1 MKKKAVIKSEKSLSL
16 ITGLIKKKVYN
27 KVFSIYGDAYSVNT
41 EEVIKGQLNRII
53 VSSRYH
59 MLTKS
64 AMDSVWEIIDE
75 YENKYDNCVFGIIDT
90 RPYLDSNG
98 EIWLH
103 EPVIEITV
111 RIYDL

>member
-27 KVFSIYGDAYSVNT
+27 KVFSIYGDTYFVNT
-41 EEVIKGQLNRII
+41 EEVIKGQINRII

-59 MLTKS
+59 MLTKL

-75 YENKYDNCVFGIIDT
+75 YENKYDNCVFGLIDT
-90 RPYLDSNG
+90 RPYFVSDN

-103 EPVIEITV
+103 EPVVEITV
-111 RIYDL
+111 RIYEF